1 MNSYLEVLQEKAK
14 KIDADIE
21 ECGYDKDCI
30 KNILARKVRTNL
42 ENEELTVIKEKAI
55 TIEALIQSEDKDSLL
70 DAIENRVK
78 EILEEENERYTSI
91 ELQQNFIPLDLA

>member
-42 ENEELTVIKEKAI
+42 ENEELSVIKEKAI
-55 TIEALIQSEDKDSLL
+55 TIEAVILSEDKNSLL